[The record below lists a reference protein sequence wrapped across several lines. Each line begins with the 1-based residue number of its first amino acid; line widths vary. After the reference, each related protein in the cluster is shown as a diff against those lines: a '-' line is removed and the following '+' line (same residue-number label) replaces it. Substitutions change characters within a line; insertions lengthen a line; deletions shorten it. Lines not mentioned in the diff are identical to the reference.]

1 MDKQVAQLTTP
12 SADTRGKKITRYV
25 LYAFCAVV
33 VALPIYFSFSVYRSM
48 ADRTKVYSANY
59 ATAPLRKAAEAHYQK
74 NGTLPRNLADL
85 GVAPPGVPYLEALG
99 FRDGMITFTPK
110 DTHTRGTITWTPV
123 VEGKT
128 VSWHCSA
135 TGFRNGDLPSECRR
149 QR

>member
-33 VALPIYFSFSVYRSM
+33 VA
-48 ADRTKVYSANY
+48 
-59 ATAPLRKAAEAHYQK
+59 HYQK
-74 NGTLPRNLADL
+74 NGALPRNLADL
-85 GVAPPGVPYLEALG
+85 GLAPPGVPYLEALG